1 MRVRSRDSPVRYS
14 SDHKAQTHQCIIKI
28 SSVRFC
34 RDGIGT
40 AGLKPLMKALDL
52 TNGGFYAPLQV

>member
-1 MRVRSRDSPVRYS
+1 VRYS